1 MVTEN
6 SYFKVFQKKPVTK
19 EPLTL
24 VSASASY
31 LRNIIDGST
40 SHHRHDPGVSG
51 YKENVNS
58 LEGIK
63 RANDAVFSKQREF
76 QGCVGDKN
84 IFSFSAPVVFYIY
97 DFIYRL
103 EKNERT
109 KNESEKLDKAKVI
122 VDNGY
127 KENEKVSLLDLVK
140 NKARSDLYVV
150 NVDDELTQTI
160 KNSFEK
166 HGCKVSV
173 SKLEQDLI
181 TLYVLLNKKISIRKL
196 RKLIEKGKR
205 FGIDFCLTKTGMTSI
220 LLNKLNQLFSP

>member
-40 SHHRHDPGVSG
+40 SHHHRDPGVSG

-84 IFSFSAPVVFYIY
+84 IFSF
-97 DFIYRL
+97 
-103 EKNERT
+103 T
-109 KNESEKLDKAKVI
+109 KI
-122 VDNGY
+122 
-127 KENEKVSLLDLVK
+127 
-140 NKARSDLYVV
+140 
-150 NVDDELTQTI
+150 
-160 KNSFEK
+160 
-166 HGCKVSV
+166 
-173 SKLEQDLI
+173 
-181 TLYVLLNKKISIRKL
+181 
-196 RKLIEKGKR
+196 
-205 FGIDFCLTKTGMTSI
+205 
-220 LLNKLNQLFSP
+220 FSPFTFRKTDIFCTFTTSHFW